1 MPTIHTAG
9 NESLL
14 TNRPSNLS
22 RNVTGIGEFPE
33 YHSPKGFI
41 MELKD
46 TVDKMLSSDYSERLQ
61 AEYDQAT
68 IRLKNLTEFLEKYE
82 DDSTSVTLN
91 CPVDML
97 YRTKFYLELYRDSL
111 QNRLIFE
118 KAL

>member
-1 MPTIHTAG
+1 M
-9 NESLL
+9 
-14 TNRPSNLS
+14 
-22 RNVTGIGEFPE
+22 TGIGEFPE

-68 IRLKNLTEFLEKYE
+68 IRLEKLTEFLEKYE
-82 DDSTSVTLN
+82 DDSTSVILS

-97 YRTKFYLELYRDSL
+97 YRTKFYLGLYRDSL
-111 QNRLIFE
+111 QNRLIVE
-118 KAL
+118 NIL